1 MTGRGR
7 EGWGWAASR
16 PELLITAVLV
26 AAVSLAGYAFAGPGG
41 AAAVLIVTAGGALFL
56 LRGIPLWQP
65 EPPPAEPE
73 PAAARAPTSFNGF
86 WRKRAGVAGA
96 TQSLSGFDLEL
107 RGTLQNL
114 LAARL
119 AERHGVSLY
128 ADPDAARR
136 LLFPG
141 GRAAE
146 LWFWVDPA
154 RPAAA
159 AGDPRPGIK
168 PRSLAT
174 LIDRLERL

>member
-1 MTGRGR
+1 MSGPGQGHR
-7 EGWGWAASR
+7 GWAASR
-16 PELLITAVLV
+16 PELLLAAALA
-26 AAVSLAGYAFAGPGG
+26 AAVSVAGYAFAGPG
-41 AAAVLIVTAGGALFL
+41 AAAVVLLAAAGGALFL

-65 EPPPAEPE
+65 GRGPADDG
-73 PAAARAPTSFNGF
+73 PAAPRIPSSFNGF
-86 WRKRAGVAGA
+86 WRKRAGVAA
-96 TQSLSGFDLEL
+96 AMRSLAGFDLEL
-107 RGTLQNL
+107 RGILQNL

-146 LWFWVDPA
+146 LWFWLDPD
-154 RPAAA
+154 RPAAPG
-159 AGDPRPGIK
+159 GDPRPGIR